1 MRSVGKVLTKPQWYK
16 LLAIKLS
23 CFASIVLFTP
33 YPYLLQRFQFTSYFL
48 PNLVI
53 RCQILHNFSRAHYF
67 DLECLQRFNA

>member
-23 CFASIVLFTP
+23 CFASIFLFTP
-33 YPYLLQRFQFTSYFL
+33 YPYLFQRFQFTSYFL

-53 RCQILHNFSRAHYF
+53 RCQILHIAANKAFF
-67 DLECLQRFNA
+67 

>member
-23 CFASIVLFTP
+23 

-53 RCQILHNFSRAHYF
+53 RCQILHIAANKAFF
-67 DLECLQRFNA
+67 